1 MKQTNNNSL
10 YILEQEAKLLMNRDA
25 ISFNELPENII
36 SAIAPYW
43 DSKPQQS
50 SWSAIQA
57 GVHSWQYFINP
68 ELINSD
74 TENNKWNGTPSN
86 SSKAELT
93 NSNFLTCYP
102 NPTNS
107 GGIIEGFAPILING
121 NNQIRIYNSIG
132 QLISS
137 KTLVKEQ
144 FQITVQLPAK
154 GLYFIALYQNNTL
167 LKHQKWVV
175 Q

>member
-1 MKQTNNNSL
+1 MKQTDNNSL
-10 YILEQEAKLLMNRDA
+10 YILEQEAKLIMGRDV
-25 ISFNELPENII
+25 IGFNELPENII
-36 SAIAPYW
+36 SALAPYW
-43 DSKPQQS
+43 ESKPQQS
-50 SWSAIQA
+50 SWSAIKA

-68 ELINSD
+68 ELINSG
-74 TENNKWNGTPSN
+74 TENNKWSGTPSN
-86 SSKAELT
+86 SSKEELK

-102 NPTNS
+102 NPTNL

-132 QLISS
+132 QLVSS
-137 KTLVKEQ
+137 VTLVKEQ
-144 FQITVQLPAK
+144 FQITAQLPVK
-154 GLYFIALYQNNTL
+154 GLYFIALYQNNQI

>member
-1 MKQTNNNSL
+1 M
-10 YILEQEAKLLMNRDA
+10 
-25 ISFNELPENII
+25 
-36 SAIAPYW
+36 
-43 DSKPQQS
+43 
-50 SWSAIQA
+50 QA
-57 GVHSWQYFINP
+57 GFHSWVYYINP
-68 ELINSD
+68 ELIGTS
-74 TENNKWNGTPSN
+74 TESNKWSGYQDN
-86 SSKAELT
+86 SLNEDS

-107 GGIIEGFAPILING
+107 GGIIEGFATILENG
-121 NNQIRIYNSIG
+121 SNQIRIYNSIG
-132 QLISS
+132 QLVSS

-167 LKHQKWVV
+167 LKQQKWVV